1 MKNFWRN
8 IHLYLS
14 LAAGIVIMI
23 VCFTGATLVFEKEL
37 QMYIYPERYT
47 VVPGVKRASIEDAV
61 ALLQKKVKGI
71 SVTGAKVYNDPS
83 RSLELSYSEEKK
95 EKANRDGQKKHGG
108 AKSPEKEDPKK
119 EEGKKGEGKKPEA
132 GKGGGGS
139 QAFVNPYTG
148 ELISLYT
155 HRNSF
160 FFTMFSLHRWLLAGD
175 AGKLIVGISTSVFL
189 FILITGIILW
199 WPKTKAK
206 LKQHLTLKWAGWK
219 RVNHDLHVVIGFYT
233 AIFLF
238 AFAFTGLAWSFEWFN
253 NGIYWITGTENK
265 RPEPPA
271 SVIIATAPM
280 GIDQILEIA
289 QHEVPD
295 AIFYTINKPK
305 DSTAAYAVTV
315 MPADPVHEKASD
327 QYFFDQYTGKLLAT
341 ALYKDRN
348 LGQRVRGIFYPIHVG
363 SIGGVAGRII
373 AFLAC
378 IAGVTFPMTGTI
390 LWINRLN
397 KEKKKKNKKARKKQP
412 MIDIPFVDKKKI
424 TVS

>member
-8 IHLYLS
+8 IHLYLG

-23 VCFTGATLVFEKEL
+23 TCFTGATLVFEKEWQQL
-37 QMYIYPERYT
+37 IYPERYT
-47 VVPGVKRASIEDAV
+47 VTPGEKRISLDETAIAF
-61 ALLQKKVKGI
+61 QKNHKGA
-71 SVTGAKVYNDPS
+71 SVTGIKIYSDPT

-95 EKANRDGQKKHGG
+95 H
-108 AKSPEKEDPKK
+108 
-119 EEGKKGEGKKPEA
+119 EGKKDGKKADGDKEKSHKEHGKKEEGKKPEA
-132 GKGGGGS
+132 GKGAGGGS

-155 HRNSF
+155 YRNTF

-175 AGKLIVGISTSVFL
+175 IGKLIVGISTSIFL
-189 FILITGIILW
+189 FIIITGIILW

-206 LKQHLTLKWAGWK
+206 LKQHLTVKWAGWK
-219 RVNHDLHVVIGFYT
+219 RINHDLHIVIGFYT
-233 AIFLF
+233 CIFLF

-271 SVIIATAPM
+271 SIAVAGTTITFDQVYTAIKQQAP
-280 GIDQILEIA
+280 EA
-289 QHEVPD
+289 
-295 AIFYTINKPK
+295 AYYTLNKPK

-315 MPADPVHEKASD
+315 MPLNPVHEKASD
-327 QYFFDQYTGKLLAT
+327 QYFFDQYTGQLLGT

-363 SIGGVAGRII
+363 SIGGVPGRII
-373 AFLAC
+373 AFLSC
-378 IAGVTFPMTGTI
+378 IAGVTFPVTGVI

-397 KEKKKKNKKARKKQP
+397 KKKKKA
-412 MIDIPFVDKKKI
+412 KKKESRSAKPAAQKEALA
-424 TVS
+424 V

>member
-47 VVPGVKRASIEDAV
+47 VAPGEKRVSIDDA
-61 ALLQKKVKGI
+61 ATALQKNVKGI
-71 SVTGAKVYNDPS
+71 SVTSAKVYSDPT

-95 EKANRDGQKKHGG
+95 EKGNRDGQKKREDK
-108 AKSPEKEDPKK
+108 KSSEKEG
-119 EEGKKGEGKKPEA
+119 GKKGEGKKPEA
-132 GKGGGGS
+132 GKGGGGGS

-148 ELISLYT
+148 EVISLYT

-175 AGKLIVGISTSVFL
+175 VGKLIVGISTSIFL

-219 RVNHDLHVVIGFYT
+219 RINHDLHVVIGFYT

-265 RPEPPA
+265 RPEPPISVAA
-271 SVIIATAPM
+271 STAPM

-289 QHEVPD
+289 QHQVPN
-295 AIFYTINKPK
+295 AVFYTVNKPK

-315 MPADPVHEKASD
+315 MPIDPVHEKASD
-327 QYFFDQYTGKLLAT
+327 QYFFDQYTGKLLGT

-363 SIGGVAGRII
+363 SIGGTAGRII

-378 IAGVTFPMTGTI
+378 VAGVTFPITGTI
-390 LWINRLN
+390 LWINRLS
-397 KEKKKKNKKARKKQP
+397 KEKKKKNKKAAKKQSS
-412 MIDIPFVDKKKI
+412 IDVPLIGKKEI

>member
-37 QMYIYPERYT
+37 QMSIYPERYT
-47 VVPGVKRASIEDAV
+47 VAPGENRVSIDDAV
-61 ALLQKKVKGI
+61 LSLQKNMKGI
-71 SVTGAKVYNDPS
+71 SVTGVKVYSDPAHS
-83 RSLELSYSEEKK
+83 IEISYSEERK
-95 EKANRDGQKKHGG
+95 EKGNRDGQKKHEEK
-108 AKSPEKEDPKK
+108 KSTEKE
-119 EEGKKGEGKKPEA
+119 GNKKGEGKKPEA
-132 GKGGGGS
+132 GKGGGGGS

-148 ELISLYT
+148 EVISLYT

-175 AGKLIVGISTSVFL
+175 VGKLIVGISTSIFL

-219 RVNHDLHVVIGFYT
+219 RINHDLHVVIGFYT

-271 SVIIATAPM
+271 SVLANTAPV
-280 GIDQILEIA
+280 GIDYILASARKEA
-289 QHEVPD
+289 PD
-295 AIFYTINKPK
+295 AVSYSVNKPK

-315 MPADPVHEKASD
+315 MPIDPIHEKASD
-327 QYFFDQYTGKLLAT
+327 QYFFDQYTGILLGT

-363 SIGGVAGRII
+363 SIGGTAGRII

-378 IAGVTFPMTGTI
+378 IAGVTFPITGTI

-397 KEKKKKNKKARKKQP
+397 KEKKKKNKKAGKKATSINTQP
-412 MIDIPFVDKKKI
+412 VSKKEI
-424 TVS
+424 AVS

>member
-37 QMYIYPERYT
+37 QTFIYPERYT
-47 VVPGVKRASIEDAV
+47 VEPREKRVSVDDAIV
-61 ALLQKKVKGI
+61 TLQKKVKGI
-71 SVTGAKVYNDPS
+71 SVTSAKVYSDPA
-83 RSLELSYSEEKK
+83 RSMELSYSEAKK
-95 EKANRDGQKKHGG
+95 EKGNHNEHKNQNDKKSSGD
-108 AKSPEKEDPKK
+108 EPKK
-119 EEGKKGEGKKPEA
+119 GDSKKGEGKKPEA

-148 ELISLYT
+148 EVISLYT

-175 AGKLIVGISTSVFL
+175 AGKLIVGISTSIFL

-199 WPKTKAK
+199 WPKTKTK

-219 RVNHDLHVVIGFYT
+219 RINHDLHVVIGFYT

-253 NGIYWITGTENK
+253 NGIYWITGTEKK

-271 SVIIATAPM
+271 SALAKTAPVS
-280 GIDQILEIA
+280 IDYILAAA
-289 QHEVPD
+289 QNEVPD
-295 AIFYTINKPK
+295 AVSYSVNKPK

-315 MPADPVHEKASD
+315 MPINPVHEKASD
-327 QYFFDQYTGKLLAT
+327 QYFFDQYTGQLIGT

-363 SIGGVAGRII
+363 SIGGITGRII

-378 IAGVTFPMTGTI
+378 IAGVTFPVTGTI

-397 KEKKKKNKKARKKQP
+397 KEKKKKNKKAGKKAKTLSTQP
-412 MIDIPFVDKKKI
+412 VHKKE
-424 TVS
+424 TVVS